1 MTFAGAILEL
11 KDNIQYIRKRT
22 FIEIISLMKHHD
34 ITTLVL
40 NLDSHLPK
48 KIIICCSDSALKIM
62 KNAFYF
68 ILNTRDI

>member
-1 MTFAGAILEL
+1 MTFSGAILEL

-48 KIIICCSDSALKIM
+48 KIYYL
-62 KNAFYF
+62 
-68 ILNTRDI
+68 L